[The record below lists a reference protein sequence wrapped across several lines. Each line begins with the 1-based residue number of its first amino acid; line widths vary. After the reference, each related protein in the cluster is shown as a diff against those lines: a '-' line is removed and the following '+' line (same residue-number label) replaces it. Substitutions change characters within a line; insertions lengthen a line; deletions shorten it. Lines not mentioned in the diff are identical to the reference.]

1 MQGRATDSC
10 FTAIDSAATVAE
22 EVKDPGE
29 VPRYPLHPHGLGLA
43 ARLRLPRYTWDVASA
58 RSVEDLERRLRIV
71 VAGNDPLARGGLH
84 ALLSDQPGL
93 SVVAVS
99 GLGQELRQVLLRNQ
113 PDASVWDLGVDLK
126 VGVDRLREL
135 EGSIPVL
142 ALVTDETQSSELFA
156 AGARGVLL
164 RNSDGQRLSAAL
176 FAIVQHIAVL
186 EDSLAV
192 PGLRAHRPD
201 EGLKVDPLTPRES
214 EALQL
219 LAQGLSNKEIAQR
232 LKISEHTAKFHVN
245 AILSKLGVQSR
256 TEAVVRAARL
266 GLILI

>member
-1 MQGRATDSC
+1 MG
-10 FTAIDSAATVAE
+10 
-22 EVKDPGE
+22 
-29 VPRYPLHPHGLGLA
+29 
-43 ARLRLPRYTWDVASA
+43 VASA
-58 RSVEDLERRLRIV
+58 RSVVDLERRLRIV
-71 VAGNDPLARGGLH
+71 VAGNDQLARGGLH

-99 GLGQELRQVLLRNQ
+99 GLGQEIKQVLLRNQ
-113 PDASVWDLGVDLK
+113 PDASIWDLGVDLK

-164 RNSDGQRLSAAL
+164 RNSDGQRISAAL
-176 FAIVQHIAVL
+176 FAIVQHLAVL
-186 EDSLAV
+186 EDAIAV

-201 EGLKVDPLTPRES
+201 EGLQVAPLTPRES
-214 EALQL
+214 EALQF

>member
-1 MQGRATDSC
+1 M
-10 FTAIDSAATVAE
+10 
-22 EVKDPGE
+22 
-29 VPRYPLHPHGLGLA
+29 
-43 ARLRLPRYTWDVASA
+43 
-58 RSVEDLERRLRIV
+58 DLERRLRIV

-93 SVVAVS
+93 SVIAVS
-99 GLGQELRQVLLRNQ
+99 GLGQELRQVLLCNQ
-113 PDASVWDLGVDLK
+113 PDASIWDLGVDLK

-164 RNSDGQRLSAAL
+164 RNSDGQRISAAL

-186 EDSLAV
+186 EDALAV
-192 PGLRAHRPD
+192 PSLRAHRPD
-201 EGLKVDPLTPRES
+201 EGLQDPLTPRES

-245 AILSKLGVQSR
+245 AILGKLGVQSR

>member
-1 MQGRATDSC
+1 MG
-10 FTAIDSAATVAE
+10 
-22 EVKDPGE
+22 
-29 VPRYPLHPHGLGLA
+29 
-43 ARLRLPRYTWDVASA
+43 VASA
-58 RSVEDLERRLRIV
+58 GSVADLERRLRIV

-84 ALLSDQPGL
+84 ALLSEQPTL

-113 PDASVWDLGVDLK
+113 PDASIWDLGVDLR

-142 ALVTDETQSSELFA
+142 ALVTDETQSSELLA

-164 RNSDGQRLSAAL
+164 RDSDGRRLSAAL

-186 EDSLAV
+186 EDALAV
-192 PGLRAHRPD
+192 PSLRVPRPD
-201 EGLKVDPLTPRES
+201 EDLQVVPLTPRES
-214 EALQL
+214 EVLQL

-232 LKISEHTAKFHVN
+232 LNISEHTAKFHVN
-245 AILSKLGVQSR
+245 AILGKLGAQSR

>member
-1 MQGRATDSC
+1 
-10 FTAIDSAATVAE
+10 
-22 EVKDPGE
+22 
-29 VPRYPLHPHGLGLA
+29 
-43 ARLRLPRYTWDVASA
+43 
-58 RSVEDLERRLRIV
+58 LRIV

-84 ALLSDQPGL
+84 ALLSDQPEL

-99 GLGQELRQVLLRNQ
+99 GLGQELRQVLMRNQ
-113 PDASVWDLGVDLK
+113 PDASIWDLGVDLK
-126 VGVDRLREL
+126 LGVDRLREL

-164 RNSDGQRLSAAL
+164 RNSDGQRISAAL

-186 EDSLAV
+186 EDGSV

-201 EGLKVDPLTPRES
+201 EGLQVDPLTPRES

-245 AILSKLGVQSR
+245 AILGKLGVQSR